1 MNYYH
6 QILNEIL
13 GNIWY
18 ALKLL
23 LITLCFRNEDMI
35 SPTSGDYDIDP

>member
-1 MNYYH
+1 MND
-6 QILNEIL
+6 IL
-13 GNIWY
+13 GNNCY